1 MNPIN
6 NDYWVVRS
14 ACQAVMAENDIDNLY
29 VCIRYIYAHASIERK
44 HRTRP
49 HDSFSAITSRCQ
61 PKTILNKFE

>member
-49 HDSFSAITSRCQ
+49 RDSFSAITSRCQ
-61 PKTILNKFE
+61 QQRF